1 MGVSIKDIR
10 WVQISVTL
18 ASRSGFGGQ
27 ILWKSWECSAKGLK
41 LILWCTATHLCVM
54 LPSKT
59 HSVLR
64 CTVLYLQFS
73 FTGLLSP
80 DFLLKVPPHAQPSAL
95 SSCPSSRS
103 WHCSLNPLHHPSPAA
118 EAQSTAHHIALQI
131 RLERE
136 SAPTMWA
143 LACGSPWTYKAGKPD
158 MTGWSRHWHLSCGG
172 ATAAGHDLN
181 RG

>member
-18 ASRSGFGGQ
+18 ASRSRFGGQ

-64 CTVLYLQFS
+64 CTGLYLQFS
-73 FTGLLSP
+73 LTGLLSP
-80 DFLLKVPPHAQPSAL
+80 DFLLNAQPSAL
-95 SSCPSSRS
+95 SSCSSSRS
-103 WHCSLNPLHHPSPAA
+103 WHCSLNPLHHPSPR
-118 EAQSTAHHIALQI
+118 SWGTVHGPPH
-131 RLERE
+131 
-136 SAPTMWA
+136 SPTN
-143 LACGSPWTYKAGKPD
+143 SPGEKISSDYVGPGLWIT
-158 MTGWSRHWHLSCGG
+158 
-172 ATAAGHDLN
+172 LN
-181 RG
+181 L

>member
-18 ASRSGFGGQ
+18 ASRSRFGGQ

-64 CTVLYLQFS
+64 CTGLYLQFS
-73 FTGLLSP
+73 LTGLLSP

-95 SSCPSSRS
+95 SSCSSSRS
-103 WHCSLNPLHHPSPAA
+103 WHCSLNPLHHPSPR
-118 EAQSTAHHIALQI
+118 SWGTVHGPPH
-131 RLERE
+131 
-136 SAPTMWA
+136 SPTN
-143 LACGSPWTYKAGKPD
+143 SPGEKISPEYVGPGLWIT
-158 MTGWSRHWHLSCGG
+158 
-172 ATAAGHDLN
+172 LN
-181 RG
+181 L